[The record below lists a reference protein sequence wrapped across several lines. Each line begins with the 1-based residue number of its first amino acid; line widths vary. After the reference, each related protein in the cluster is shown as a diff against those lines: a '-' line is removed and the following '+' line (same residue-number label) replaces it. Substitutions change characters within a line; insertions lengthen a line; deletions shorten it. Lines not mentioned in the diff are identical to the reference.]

1 MESYYRVSDVKAII
15 KKLLKEPAYYHDDK
29 DFVVG
34 VCTVGSEL
42 ACLDILELE
51 EPKYAQWK
59 TREYRNDY
67 LWVECS
73 NCGFIVEN
81 YNAVK
86 LGRSS
91 TDVVDYKWHA
101 CPKCMAKMRLEN

>member
-51 EPKYAQWK
+51 EPKEA
-59 TREYRNDY
+59 TRGLHLGNYY
-67 LWVECS
+67 YCS
-73 NCGFIVEN
+73 NCGKLASMEN
-81 YNAVK
+81 YCSMCGAKVK
-86 LGRSS
+86 K
-91 TDVVDYKWHA
+91 VEY
-101 CPKCMAKMRLEN
+101 E